1 MERNMRKKS
10 FYWIAQGVF
19 VIFASSWATCTSYGQ
34 DLEKGKVEAAAQAGL
49 VSGIG
54 THGSFAGT
62 IGTAVTDHV
71 FAFGEVSYIPLG
83 GGTVNAFGFR
93 SGGSAKAYGLN
104 FGAQYLF
111 RKSGSFAPYA
121 GAGLEVLHSSVN
133 YSSTVGGTTTTLSS
147 SGTDTYLSLGGGVRY
162 YVREEGWGFKP
173 ELMLFAGPNTYIRLG
188 VGIFYQFGR

>member
-10 FYWIAQGVF
+10 FYWIAKVAL
-19 VIFASSWATCTSYGQ
+19 VIFASSWAARTSYGQ
-34 DLEKGKVEAAAQAGL
+34 DLEKSEVEATAQAGL

-54 THGSFAGT
+54 THGSVTGT

-71 FAFGEVSYIPLG
+71 FGFGEFSYIPLG
-83 GGTVNAFGFR
+83 GGTVDAFGFR

-111 RKSGSFAPYA
+111 RKSGSVAPYA
-121 GAGLEVLHSSVN
+121 GAGLGLLHNSVN
-133 YSSTVGGTTTTLSS
+133 YSSMVGGTTTTLSA
-147 SGTDTYLSLGGGVRY
+147 SGTDAYFSLGGGVRY
-162 YVREEGWGFKP
+162 YAREEGWGFKP
-173 ELMLFAGPNTYIRLG
+173 ELMLFAGPNTYVRLG